1 MPVRTHVMIPSP
13 DRPDIQSEDD
23 IRTIVDTFYS
33 EIETDP
39 VIGRHFA
46 ATDMAAH
53 LPKMYAFW
61 STVVFHTGAYRG
73 RPFDAH
79 VHFPIPLEARHFAQ
93 WLGRFEATI
102 DARFAGEAA
111 QRMKQKARQIATM
124 FQIRLGIEPDLLP
137 LLDEEER

>member
-1 MPVRTHVMIPSP
+1 MMTHSDKLDITTEK
-13 DRPDIQSEDD
+13 DIQ
-23 IRTIVDTFYS
+23 TVVDAFYT
-33 EIETDP
+33 EIEKDP
-39 VIGRHFA
+39 VIGRYFA
-46 ATDMAAH
+46 EVDMRAH

-79 VHFPIPLEARHFAQ
+79 LRLFAPLEARHFVR
-93 WLGRFEATI
+93 WLERFEATI

-124 FQIRLGIEPDLLP
+124 FQIRMGIEPDLLP
-137 LLDEEER
+137 LLSDEEDS